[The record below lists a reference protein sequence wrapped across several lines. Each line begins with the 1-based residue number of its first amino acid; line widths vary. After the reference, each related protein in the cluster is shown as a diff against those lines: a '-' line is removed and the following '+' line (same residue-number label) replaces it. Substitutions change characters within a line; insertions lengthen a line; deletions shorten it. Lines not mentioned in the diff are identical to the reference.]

1 MLTIQEQSRQKFSV
15 SFKDETYALFTP
27 GSVRYRLDD
36 VTIPEWPSVVLDW
49 QTLPPDTSVEITI
62 PSSANSILN
71 DSNSY
76 ETRVLTIQSDY
87 GTDDQLSQELQY
99 RVRNMSGIQ

>member
-1 MLTIQEQSRQKFSV
+1 MLTILEQSRQKFLV

-27 GSVRYRLDD
+27 SSIRYRLDD
-36 VTIPEWPSVVLDW
+36 VSVPDWPTVVLDW
-49 QTLPPDTSVEITI
+49 QTVVPDTTVEITI

-71 DSNSY
+71 DRNPY

-87 GTDDQLSQELQY
+87 GTDNQISAELSY
-99 RVRNMSGIQ
+99 RVRNMPGVQ